1 MPRLRFRDTRSPS
14 TLEDR
19 FLMLWQL
26 AKGPPL
32 EREFRFHAER
42 GWRADF
48 AHLPSRT
55 LIEVEGGIWIQ
66 GRHNRAAGFNADL
79 EKYLEAGL
87 LGWRVFRLGPDQITR
102 ENVVRLVDLIT
113 EELDEWLQI
122 KPGPCEIA
130 AEVCRERAER
140 AASGHCK

>member
-14 TLEDR
+14 KLEDR

-42 GWRADF
+42 RWRADF

-79 EKYLEAGL
+79 EKYLAAGL
-87 LGWRVFRLGPDQITR
+87 LGWRVFRLGTEQITM
-102 ENVVRLVDLIT
+102 ENITRLIPLVR
-113 EELDEWLQI
+113 
-122 KPGPCEIA
+122 PPA
-130 AEVCRERAER
+130 ALPDSRP
-140 AASGHCK
+140 